1 MEPDYLSDLLL
12 NVNLKARV
20 FRSGELCQNA
30 NFDGADGCGHL
41 HVLRRGQLRVINRGA
56 ATLNLREPHLIFYAK
71 PVRHSLMIDKSAPP
85 DVVCAS
91 VEFSGGR
98 ANPVVATL
106 PPVVAVP
113 LKRFS
118 GLSATLE
125 YFFEE
130 GFHPSGGTK
139 LILNRLAEIL
149 VIQLLRVAIDD
160 GGVKG
165 GVLAGLMD
173 PKLSRAMAAIHH
185 SPERPWDL
193 SGLAALCNLSRSRFA
208 ALFKQRVGMT
218 VGTYM
223 TGWRMYAAQEKLR
236 IGKPVKLIA
245 QDVGYGSQPAFTRA
259 FVSKFGMSP
268 REWVRHHGT

>member
-1 MEPDYLSDLLL
+1 MAPDYLSDLLA

-20 FRSGELCQNA
+20 FRSGDLCRNA

-41 HVLRRGQLRVINRGA
+41 HVLRRGTLSVVNRGA
-56 ATLNLREPHLIFYAK
+56 ATLELREPYLIFYAN
-71 PVRHSLMIDKSAPP
+71 PVKHSLIIDKRAPP

-91 VEFSGGR
+91 VQFSGGR
-98 ANPVVATL
+98 ANFVTATL
-106 PPVVAVP
+106 PPMVAVP
-113 LKRFS
+113 LRRFS
-118 GLSATLE
+118 GLSSTLE

-130 GFHPSGGTK
+130 GFHPGGGTK

-149 VIQLLRVAIDD
+149 VIQLLRVGIED
-160 GGVKG
+160 GNIKG

-173 PKLSRAMAAIHH
+173 PKLSRAMAAIHD

-193 SGLAALCNLSRSRFA
+193 SNLAALCNLSRSRFA
-208 ALFKQRVGMT
+208 ALFRQRVGVT
-218 VGTYM
+218 AGVYM

-236 IGKPVKLIA
+236 VGKPVKLIA
-245 QDVGYGSQPAFTRA
+245 QEVGYGSQPAFTRA

-268 REWVRHHGT
+268 REWVRHHDQ